1 MKIIILAG
9 GSGTR
14 LFPLSREEMPKQ
26 FIKIFDNRSLF
37 QNTVRRALLLSEPED
52 IYIVANE
59 KHKFRVLDQ
68 LAEMGVE
75 IPNILLESIAKNTLP
90 AVIYA
95 LREIGDDSKV
105 AVMPADHMIDA
116 NEEFTKAFKKAEK
129 LADSYIVTFGVKPAN
144 PHTGYGYIKPGKKL
158 GDGFLVDKFIEK
170 PDRKTAEKLILE
182 GCFWNSGIF
191 VFSRNL
197 FLEECRRH
205 ASEVLK
211 LLNQTT
217 EYETLPEVSIDKGVM
232 EKTDKAAVI
241 PLNTFWS
248 DVGSFDA
255 VYDLYKKD
263 DNGNAIS
270 GEVIVIDS
278 ENNLAI
284 SERLLSLVGVKDL
297 VVVDTGDAILVSS
310 KKDSQK
316 IRDVVK
322 TLKERGDKRVEVHR
336 TAYRPWGSYTVLEEG
351 DFYRIKRL
359 TVLPKKRLS
368 LQRHYHRS
376 EHWVVVKGT
385 AKVVVNGREILLRN
399 GESTFIRAG
408 DIHRLEN
415 PGMIPLEVIEVQI
428 GEFIDEDDIERLEDD
443 FERF

>member
-1 MKIIILAG
+1 MKIVILAG

-14 LFPLSREEMPKQ
+14 LFPLSREELPKQ
-26 FIKIFDNRSLF
+26 FIEIFENRSLF
-37 QNTVRRALLLSEPED
+37 QHTVRRALMLADPED

-68 LAEMGVE
+68 LAEIGVE
-75 IPNILLESIAKNTLP
+75 IPNILLEPVAKNTLP

-95 LREIGDDSKV
+95 LREIGGDATV
-105 AVMPADHMIDA
+105 AVMPADHLIDA
-116 NEEFTKAFKKAEK
+116 NEDFIKAFKNAEK
-129 LADSYIVTFGVKPAN
+129 LADNHIVTFGVKPTH
-144 PHTGYGYIKPGKKL
+144 PHTGYGYIKPGKEL
-158 GDGFLVDKFIEK
+158 GEGFLVERFIEK
-170 PDRKTAEKLILE
+170 PNRETAEMLIRE
-182 GCFWNSGIF
+182 GCLWNSGIF
-191 VFSRNL
+191 VFSKDL
-197 FLEECRRH
+197 FLEECGKH
-205 ASEVLK
+205 VPEVLG
-211 LLNQTT
+211 LLEKTD
-217 EYETLPEVSIDKGVM
+217 YISLPEVSIDKGVM

-255 VYDLYKKD
+255 IYELYKKD
-263 DNGNAIS
+263 DRGNAIS
-270 GEVIVIDS
+270 GEILIVDS

-284 SERLLSLVGVKDL
+284 SERLLALVGVRDL
-297 VVVDTGDAILVSS
+297 AVIDTGDVVLVSS

-316 IRDVVK
+316 IRDIVRILREK
-322 TLKERGDKRVEVHR
+322 GDKRVEVHR

-351 DFYRIKRL
+351 QFYRIKRL

-385 AKVVVNGREILLRN
+385 AKVVVDDRELLLRN

-408 DIHRLEN
+408 ETHRLEN

-443 FERF
+443 FRRD